1 MEQAQMTW
9 SVARHRVWPAS
20 FRRTVFTILC
30 VAQRHDRVGL
40 KGLSTTT
47 RRSLADPL
55 VEAPLTLP
63 RDDVWL
69 GLIVSYLGRE
79 DFNFR
84 CDGCGK
90 VGLDERARCR
100 GCRVVFFCSDQC
112 QADRWGVHKAG
123 CRAAQRKRKEE
134 RAAKRAAQKAARKAA
149 KAKTKP

>member
-1 MEQAQMTW
+1 MERGEAPR
-9 SVARHRVWPAS
+9 VARLLPTHR
-20 FRRTVFTILC
+20 L
-30 VAQRHDRVGL
+30 H
-40 KGLSTTT
+40 
-47 RRSLADPL
+47 DPL
-55 VEAPLTLP
+55 RRPAPRP
-63 RDDVWL
+63 RRAHAQEHHDSAKLGRPARRGAADVASGYVWL

-149 KAKTKP
+149 KCSKAKTKP

>member
-1 MEQAQMTW
+1 MTW

-40 KGLSTTT
+40 MHKSTTT

-112 QADRWGVHKAG
+112 QVDRWGVHKAG

-134 RAAKRAAQKAARKAA
+134 RAAKRAAQKAARKSGA
-149 KAKTKP
+149 KAKTKTKP